1 MREYD
6 EKLVE
11 ILNRSGEQITV
22 NGVPVEVK
30 KVPDDDAADRMD
42 PRAYKRELE
51 MQKELAAQ
59 EPQEDKA
66 CKGKESEPEEQP
78 GSAQENAA
86 GGPPYAELRKHMG
99 GFNYNLNT
107 VEIYTR
113 YIEVATS
120 VGTVPVWVHYPRHM
134 EGKRPAFLYV
144 HGGAFFGGAP
154 FTLENH
160 CRLIAERADCVT
172 FNIDYGLAPEHPY
185 PIPCTQVYEVLCYVH
200 DHAEEF
206 SVDAEKIMMAG
217 DSAGGNLTAV
227 CAQMDRDQGT
237 HYLKAEV
244 LLYAKLTFS
253 NHLLEGYRR
262 DESVYEIAEEQKEL
276 LPGMLHIGSDESN
289 AGDEAVYVQG
299 NYDITTPYISP
310 AFGKKEG
317 LPRTLFILAEY
328 DGLRLEGEFY
338 AKQLMEAGVPVRVLR
353 YRGICHGF
361 YDQLG
366 ILPQAEAALNE
377 IVGLIR
383 EL

>member
-11 ILNRSGEQITV
+11 ILNAPGEKILV

-30 KVPDDDAADRMD
+30 PVPDGKKPDCMD
-42 PRAYKRELE
+42 PRAFAREME
-51 MQKELAAQ
+51 MQKAREAEAEQ
-59 EPQEDKA
+59 EN
-66 CKGKESEPEEQP
+66 PEEKQK
-78 GSAQENAA
+78 EE
-86 GGPPYAELRKHMG
+86 PPYAEMRKHMG
-99 GFNYNLNT
+99 GFNYNLNRI
-107 VEIYTR
+107 EIYTR
-113 YIEVATS
+113 YLEVPTS
-120 VGTVPVWVHYPRHM
+120 VGTVPVWIHYPRHM
-134 EGKRPAFLYV
+134 EGKKPAFLYV

-172 FNIDYGLAPEHPY
+172 FNIDYSLAPEHSY

-206 SVDAEKIMMAG
+206 SVDAEKIIMAG

-227 CAQMDRDQGT
+227 CAQIDRDRGT

-244 LLYAKLTFS
+244 LLYAKLTFT

-262 DESVYEIAEEQKEL
+262 DESVFDIAEEQKAL
-276 LPGMLHIGSDESN
+276 LPGMLFIGSDESN
-289 AGDEAVYVQG
+289 TGDEVVYVQG
-299 NYDITTPYISP
+299 KYDITIPYISP

-317 LPRTLFILAEY
+317 LPQTLFILAEY

-338 AKQLMEAGVPVRVLR
+338 AKQLMEAGVPIRVLR

-361 YDQLG
+361 FDQLG

-377 IVGLIR
+377 IVTLIKQ
-383 EL
+383 L